1 MVKNLQTSRKPSI
14 KHLHFH
20 SKYCWAHQV
29 NFWKSFSLVTELLSP
44 LSKCLQIM
52 RVSLVNFSP
61 PFFSLH
67 DLQLCFKL
75 KISYLVPFQDTE
87 DEDWVYEL
95 KAQFQEVEMVDLVID

>member
-1 MVKNLQTSRKPSI
+1 MLSQTSPGNES
-14 KHLHFH
+14 LFG
-20 SKYCWAHQV
+20 QV
-29 NFWKSFSLVTELLSP
+29 
-44 LSKCLQIM
+44 Q
-52 RVSLVNFSP
+52 P

-75 KISYLVPFQDTE
+75 KISYLVRFQDTE

>member
-1 MVKNLQTSRKPSI
+1 MS
-14 KHLHFH
+14 
-20 SKYCWAHQV
+20 A
-29 NFWKSFSLVTELLSP
+29 
-44 LSKCLQIM
+44 
-52 RVSLVNFSP
+52 

-75 KISYLVPFQDTE
+75 KISCLVRFQDTE

>member
-1 MVKNLQTSRKPSI
+1 MS
-14 KHLHFH
+14 
-20 SKYCWAHQV
+20 A
-29 NFWKSFSLVTELLSP
+29 
-44 LSKCLQIM
+44 
-52 RVSLVNFSP
+52 

-75 KISYLVPFQDTE
+75 KISYLVRFQVTE

>member
-1 MVKNLQTSRKPSI
+1 MVKNLQTFRKPSI
-14 KHLHFH
+14 KQPNFLP
-20 SKYCWAHQV
+20 KYCWGHQA

-44 LSKCLQIM
+44 LGKHLQVM
-52 RVSLVNFSP
+52 RVCLVKFSP
-61 PFFSLH
+61 PFFCFH
-67 DLQLCFKL
+67 DLQLCVKL